1 MEFVNENNELMM
13 RFAITSND
21 NDIIEFYK
29 NQSDKESSNSGFDLI
44 ITEDVTFSKE
54 DHFKLLP
61 LGIKCSPD
69 FNSGYYLYP
78 RSSICKTPLRMANS
92 VGIIDIDYR
101 GEIKAPVDFKFD
113 ELMESYTVTKGTR
126 LFQICHPSLKPI
138 KFNMVHECELDLTI
152 RGDGGF
158 GSTGIKY

>member
-13 RFAITSND
+13 RFAVTSND

-29 NQSDKESSNSGFDLI
+29 NQCDKESSNSGFDLI